1 MSLMRRIKSALY
13 LGICVLLFSG
23 ISRPSIQ
30 EGNLDEF
37 LSKVETALESNDVNL
52 YLTALSPDLRK
63 REGLSITSY
72 LENFGF
78 ETISIFKSGMTSQ
91 DSDQAYV
98 FFLLDGIA
106 SGVFALSLI
115 VLGIGTLRLA
125 TWARVLSIAW
135 SVLYLIWFVFLSVLE
150 PVDFDELGVL
160 LLLYPITVLY
170 LFNTRQ
176 WKMIF
181 CRAA

>member
-1 MSLMRRIKSALY
+1 MERRRTPWMSALGIMDIVIGA
-13 LGICVLLFSG
+13 LGLVFVSVILSG
-23 ISRPSIQ
+23 WVGLTKAMETIDSSL
-30 EGNLDEF
+30 EAAGNRQFFTEQASTLAAKAGDEF
-37 LSKVETALESNDVNL
+37 H
-52 YLTALSPDLRK
+52 
-63 REGLSITSY
+63 
-72 LENFGF
+72 
-78 ETISIFKSGMTSQ
+78 
-91 DSDQAYV
+91 QAYA

-106 SGVFALSLI
+106 SGIFAMSLI

-125 TWARVLSIAW
+125 SWARMMSIVW
-135 SVLYLIWFVFLSVLE
+135 SLLYLIWFVVLSVLE

-181 CRAA
+181 RRVV

>member
-1 MSLMRRIKSALY
+1 MSALGIMDIVIGA
-13 LGICVLLFSG
+13 LGLVFVSVILSG
-23 ISRPSIQ
+23 WVGLTQAMETIDSSLETAGDRQFFAERVSTLAAKA
-30 EGNLDEF
+30 GDEF
-37 LSKVETALESNDVNL
+37 H
-52 YLTALSPDLRK
+52 
-63 REGLSITSY
+63 
-72 LENFGF
+72 
-78 ETISIFKSGMTSQ
+78 
-91 DSDQAYV
+91 QAYV